1 MVSVT
6 QRIGQIKQ
14 PRGGYL
20 PISKF
25 EVIQLDDGRILGE
38 DSVSGA
44 TIGMVVDYLSRWEFT
59 GDKKDAFRISLRGAL
74 RADREEEAR
83 KLFDGIKDMTD
94 PSIVNACKLVGFDS
108 YARGVFIDYNPD
120 TVNADRETCQN
131 IRILVDRVREFHRR
145 FGAATLE
152 GFNLMG
158 GYSRVVDRGDG
169 DFLTEDTLWD
179 LKVMKK
185 DPESKHTLQLL
196 MYYIM
201 GKRSVHEEFRT
212 VTKLGFFNP
221 RLNRIHIIDASKIDP
236 EVIKAVE
243 NDVICYTGNEDGIG
257 NQMKLMIESM
267 ISGGSPSKHRD
278 KK

>member
-25 EVIQLDDGRILGE
+25 EVIQLDDGRTLGE

-59 GDKKDAFRISLRGAL
+59 GDKEDAFHISLRGAL
-74 RADREEEAR
+74 RADREKEGK

-108 YARGVFIDYNPD
+108 YARGVFLDYDPES
-120 TVNADRETCQN
+120 VNADKETCQN

-158 GYSRVVDRGDG
+158 GYSKVVDRGDG

-201 GKRSVHEEFRT
+201 GKRSVHEEFKS

-236 EVIKAVE
+236 EIIKAVE
-243 NDVICYTGNEDGIG
+243 NDVICYTGNE
-257 NQMKLMIESM
+257 E
-267 ISGGSPSKHRD
+267 GSAIR
-278 KK
+278 